1 MAYDYALVHLKY
13 TIPPAIVLTLLS
25 RPLIARLDVYK
36 IVFLITI
43 AVVSTTPWDSYL
55 IRTGI
60 WSYPSDAI
68 LGPKLFDIPLEE
80 FFFFV
85 IQTYNTTLLYLLF
98 SKPTFHPTYLRYEK
112 NGDPWKYY
120 KLGGQGVMALALKR
134 GISLVKEEKEGMY
147 LGLIL
152 TWAVPFL
159 LLLWSLAYQFII
171 GLPWT
176 NTVLPIVLPT
186 LYLWIVDTL
195 ALRRGTWVI
204 ESGTKL
210 GLHLWPHLEI
220 EEAVFF
226 LLTNALIV
234 FGLVAFD
241 NAVAILHAFPFH
253 FPSVSSLPSPVM
265 LVRALL
271 LPAKAYDEDRIEGLT
286 QAVQRLKRKSRSFY
300 LASGVFPGRLRIDL
314 IILYSFCRVADDLV
328 DNAKSPEEARLW
340 ITKLT
345 TFLNLS
351 YKNKGAERQD
361 ANIGAVAQYVAQH
374 FPRSTHSALLQLPTE
389 RLSSQP
395 LYDLVKGF
403 EMDLQ
408 FAKNEEARYPIK
420 TEKDLNIY
428 AARVAGTVAQLCIEL
443 VVFHYPDNK
452 SAASQ
457 KKLIAAG
464 DQMGIALQYTNIA
477 RDLTVDAE
485 LQRIY
490 IPTVWLKEEN
500 LTPEQAIKVLS
511 VLSAR
516 TGSDDQNVYFADKFE
531 RLRGRLLDRA
541 LALYNESRGAIND
554 LPVEARGPM
563 RVAVESYMEIGRT
576 LRRKGYEVK
585 NGRAT
590 VPIGKR
596 ITVAWKALSA

>member
-1 MAYDYALVHLKY
+1 M
-13 TIPPAIVLTLLS
+13 
-25 RPLIARLDVYK
+25 
-36 IVFLITI
+36 
-43 AVVSTTPWDSYL
+43 
-55 IRTGI
+55 
-60 WSYPSDAI
+60 
-68 LGPKLFDIPLEE
+68 
-80 FFFFV
+80 FFFV
-85 IQTYNTTLLYLLF
+85 IQTYNTTLSYLLL

-112 NGDPWKYY
+112 KGDPWKYY

-134 GISLVKEEKEGMY
+134 GLGLVKEEKEGMY

-152 TWAVPFL
+152 IWAVPFL

-210 GLHLWPHLEI
+210 GIHLWPHLEI

-226 LLTNALIV
+226 LLTNTLIV
-234 FGLVAFD
+234 FGLIAFD

-253 FPSVSSLPSPVM
+253 FPSVPALPSPVT

-286 QAVQRLKRKSRSFY
+286 QAVQRLERKSRSFY

-328 DNAKSPEEARLW
+328 DNSKSPEEARLW

-374 FPRSTHSALLQLPTE
+374 FPRSTHSSLLQLPTD
-389 RLSSQP
+389 RLSPQP

-443 VVFHYPDNK
+443 VFFHYPDNK

-490 IPTVWLKEEN
+490 IPTVWLKEEK
-500 LTPEQAIKVLS
+500 LTPDQAIKVLS

-516 TGSDDQNVYFADKFE
+516 TGSDDQNAYFADKFE
-531 RLRGRLLDRA
+531 RLRNRLLDRA
-541 LALYNESRGAIND
+541 LALYNESRGAIDD

-576 LRRKGYEVK
+576 LRKKGYEVQ

>member
-1 MAYDYALVHLKY
+1 M
-13 TIPPAIVLTLLS
+13 
-25 RPLIARLDVYK
+25 
-36 IVFLITI
+36 
-43 AVVSTTPWDSYL
+43 
-55 IRTGI
+55 IRAGI
-60 WSYPSDAI
+60 WSYPSDAV

-80 FFFFV
+80 MFFFI

-112 NGDPWKYY
+112 KGDPWKYY
-120 KLGGQGVMALALKR
+120 KLAGQGVMALALKR
-134 GISLVKEEKEGMY
+134 GLGLVREEKEGMY

-152 TWAVPFL
+152 IWAVPFL

-204 ESGTKL
+204 ESATKL
-210 GLHLWPHLEI
+210 GMHLWPHLEI

-226 LLTNALIV
+226 LLTNTLIV
-234 FGLVAFD
+234 FGLIAFD
-241 NAVAILHAFPFH
+241 NAIAILHAFPFH
-253 FPSVSSLPSPVM
+253 FPLVSALPSPVV

-286 QAVQRLKRKSRSFY
+286 QAVQRLERKSRSFY

-351 YKNKGAERQD
+351 YKNKGVERQD

-374 FPRSTHSALLQLPTE
+374 FPRNTHSSLLQLPTD

-443 VVFHYPDNK
+443 VFFHYPDDK

-490 IPTVWLKEEN
+490 IPTVWLKEEK
-500 LTPEQAIKVLS
+500 LTPDQAIKVLS

-516 TGSDDQNVYFADKFE
+516 TGSDDQNAYFADKFE
-531 RLRGRLLDRA
+531 RLRDRLLDRA
-541 LALYNESRGAIND
+541 LALYTESRGAIDD

-576 LRRKGYEVK
+576 LRKKGYEVK

-590 VPIGKR
+590 VPVGKR
-596 ITVAWKALSA
+596 ITVAWKALIA